1 MTVGDAINCRT
12 RTVPRSSSLTKILDN
27 PDIAVKKIT
36 TQYIPDK
43 SSTEGLSD
51 RNANRIVETAVTTNI
66 RSALKAYLVLIS
78 DLTSFSTKAYVL
90 VEKLI
95 ILKLAKSAKNS
106 KIASVFRHFHSCN
119 CDVLFGLVRNIK
131 AGYFLHT
138 KPPPQNHS

>member
-1 MTVGDAINCRT
+1 M
-12 RTVPRSSSLTKILDN
+12 
-27 PDIAVKKIT
+27 KKIT

-78 DLTSFSTKAYVL
+78 DLTSFSTRAYVL

-95 ILKLAKSAKNS
+95 ILKLAKSATNS
-106 KIASVFRHFHSCN
+106 KIASVFRHFHT
-119 CDVLFGLVRNIK
+119 CDWNDFFGLVRQIK
-131 AGYFLHT
+131 AGYSLYT